1 MSNKALLFIFTISDW
16 SLKER
21 LVGWKIFFRSTFFLK
36 QYFYKN
42 TLIWQEGLLIDF
54 LQKKI
59 VDRWTKRF
67 LISSGYLFN
76 ERALFDYVIRFYIDL
91 VIWPG
96 QKSMIFELK
105 SVGSVL
111 FFIVLFWFFS
121 TLAIYLLYI
130 LLVLF

>member
-1 MSNKALLFIFTISDW
+1 MSNKVLSFIFKSSDW
-16 SLKER
+16 FLKER
-21 LVGWKIFFRSTFFLK
+21 LSSWNFFFRSTFFLK
-36 QYFYKN
+36 QYYYKN
-42 TLIWQEGLLIDF
+42 TQIWQEGLLIDF

-59 VDRWTKRF
+59 IDKWVKKF

-76 ERALFDYVIRFYIDL
+76 ERALFDYVIRFYIDF

-105 SVGSVL
+105 SIGSVI

-121 TLAIYLLYI
+121 TLAIYILYVF
-130 LLVLF
+130 LVLF

>member
-1 MSNKALLFIFTISDW
+1 MSNKVLLLIFKLSDW

-21 LVGWKIFFRSTFFLK
+21 LSMWNFFFRSTFFLK

-42 TLIWQEGLLIDF
+42 ALVWQEGLLIDF

-59 VDRWTKRF
+59 VDKWVKKF

-105 SVGSVL
+105 SIGSVI

-130 LLVLF
+130 FLILF